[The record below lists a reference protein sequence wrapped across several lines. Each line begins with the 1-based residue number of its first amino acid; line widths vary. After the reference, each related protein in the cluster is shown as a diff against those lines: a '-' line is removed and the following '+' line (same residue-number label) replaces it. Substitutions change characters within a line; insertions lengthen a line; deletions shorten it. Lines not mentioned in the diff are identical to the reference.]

1 MTNHQHAL
9 FFLVCDVRRHCL
21 FPAREMASVKTF
33 FLFEE
38 ARSTLIPF
46 LSFMIPENKNPLV
59 FVLLE
64 TTSSVFVG
72 SDQRYFFQAA
82 INVRSAL

>member
-1 MTNHQHAL
+1 MTLSVSGQGNGISEN
-9 FFLVCDVRRHCL
+9 FFY
-21 FPAREMASVKTF
+21 F

>member
-1 MTNHQHAL
+1 M
-9 FFLVCDVRRHCL
+9 
-21 FPAREMASVKTF
+21 KTF
-33 FLFEE
+33 FFFFEE

>member
-1 MTNHQHAL
+1 MTLSVSGQGNGISEN
-9 FFLVCDVRRHCL
+9 FF
-21 FPAREMASVKTF
+21 F
-33 FLFEE
+33 FFFEE
-38 ARSTLIPF
+38 ARSTLILF

-72 SDQRYFFQAA
+72 SDQCYFFQAA

>member
-1 MTNHQHAL
+1 MTLSVSGQGNGISEN
-9 FFLVCDVRRHCL
+9 FF
-21 FPAREMASVKTF
+21 F
-33 FLFEE
+33 FEE

>member
-1 MTNHQHAL
+1 
-9 FFLVCDVRRHCL
+9 
-21 FPAREMASVKTF
+21 
-33 FLFEE
+33 
-38 ARSTLIPF
+38 
-46 LSFMIPENKNPLV
+46 MIPENKNPLV

-72 SDQRYFFQAA
+72 SDQCYFFQAA